1 MINKIKSE
9 ILSFVKTKKINIFL
23 LFLALAFIILL
34 LTKLSK
40 SYTNTFVFTIN
51 KIHVPEEEV
60 ILNDTSQ
67 VLEIT
72 LKTFGFNL
80 LQYHFAKP
88 EINIDFAKNIDKTD
102 SAYVWNKNKAFA
114 NLHSQF
120 SKNIE
125 LVNIVPD
132 SLWFAYD
139 VNAVKKVP
147 VKLLSKISYS
157 PGYNVTGAIKVEPDS
172 VKIIGAKAIL
182 DTIDEIETDT
192 VVLNNVKQN
201 ISKTANLKIQ
211 KFQKDLKFSVKKV
224 GFKVQVE
231 KYTEGTLP
239 ITVHIINVPIGVHL
253 KYFPKKVNVSYYTS
267 LANFNSIKPKDFKVV
282 CDYSKLVKGQTRL
295 VPELEKMPET
305 AKYFK
310 IKQEFVEFIITE

>member
-88 EINIDFAKNIDKTD
+88 EINIDFSKNIDKTD

-114 NLHSQF
+114 TLHNQF
-120 SKNIE
+120 NKNIE

-139 VNAVKKVP
+139 VNAVKTVP

-157 PGYNVTGAIKVEPDS
+157 PGYNLTDAIEVTPDS

-192 VVLNNVKQN
+192 VILNDVKQN
-201 ISKTANLKIQ
+201 IFKTTNL
-211 KFQKDLKFSVKKV
+211 KFQKFDKDVKFSVKKV
-224 GFKVQVE
+224 SFKAKVE

-239 ITVHIINVPIGVHL
+239 VTVQIINVPIGIKL
-253 KYFPKKVNVSYYTS
+253 KYFPKVVNVSYYTS
-267 LANFNSIKPKDFKVV
+267 LANFNTITAQDFRVV
-282 CDYSKLVKGQTRL
+282 CDYSKMVKGQTSL
-295 VPELEKMPET
+295 VPELEKKPET
-305 AKYFK
+305 VKYFK